1 MLSEESSK
9 LVLNIILSFDG
20 VQTISRI
27 DDLISGQH
35 CVFDL
40 QAVFWGRG
48 HASASIGVGKTPRY
62 IKRPST
68 TGNMGPP
75 LQVRSL
81 CPRS

>member
-1 MLSEESSK
+1 MMLSEESSK

-40 QAVFWGRG
+40 QAVF
-48 HASASIGVGKTPRY
+48 
-62 IKRPST
+62 
-68 TGNMGPP
+68 
-75 LQVRSL
+75 
-81 CPRS
+81 